1 MKQVWL
7 LGAMF
12 WVAIMVVVGGLT
24 RLTGSGLS
32 MVDWNVLMGTIPP
45 IGHEAWL
52 EVFDAYKGSPEFQ
65 KINFNMSL
73 GEFKVIFIW
82 EYIHRI
88 LGRLTGLWFL
98 GGTIFLGFKG
108 CFSRKEVWLAILATI
123 GVVFQGLLGWY
134 MVKSGLVNRPEV
146 SHIRL
151 AMHLV
156 MAFIL
161 FSLMWLWYLY
171 LKTKRLSVSLKEKTV
186 SMLLIGLLFFQIL
199 YGAFM
204 AGLKAGAM
212 YNTFP
217 KMGTEWVPRAV
228 MLGDSV
234 FYNMFNNPIAIHF
247 IHRWLGFV
255 FLLALFIFWIV
266 SKKTLVQE
274 YLYNRFNVFLGVV
287 SFQIILGVGLILTK
301 TPLWLAALHQLSGLV
316 TLCSLLWVVAP
327 FLFSSKM
334 H

>member
-1 MKQVWL
+1 MKRIWL
-7 LGAMF
+7 LGAMAC
-12 WVAIMVVVGGLT
+12 VGLMVIVGGLT

-32 MVDWNVLMGTIPP
+32 MVDWKLLMGSIPP
-45 IGHEAWL
+45 VGIEAWQA
-52 EVFDAYKGSPEFQ
+52 VFDAYKGSPEYQ

-73 GEFKVIFIW
+73 GEFKVIFLW

-98 GGTIFLGFKG
+98 LGTVYLSFRGY
-108 CFSRKEVWLAILATI
+108 FSKKEVLLAILATL

-156 MAFIL
+156 MAFVL
-161 FSLMWLWYLY
+161 FSFMWLWYLR
-171 LKTKRLSVSLKEKTV
+171 LTTKRLIVSLKEKV
-186 SMLLIGLLFFQIL
+186 ASMVLIGLLFFQIL

-217 KMGTEWVPRAV
+217 KMGSEWVPRAV
-228 MLGDSV
+228 MLGESLFD
-234 FYNMFNNPIAIHF
+234 NMLNNPIAVHF

-255 FLLALFIFWIV
+255 FLIALFVFWFV
-266 SKKTLVQE
+266 SKDTLKQE
-274 YLYNRFNVFLGVV
+274 QLYARFYVFLGVV
-287 SFQIILGVGLILTK
+287 SFQIAMGVGLILTK
-301 TPLWLAALHQLSGLV
+301 TPLLLAALHQLSGLA
-316 TLCSLLWVVAP
+316 TLSALLWLVSP
-327 FLFSSKM
+327 FLFRSKNI
-334 H
+334 